1 MNETTEKCSQARYAR
16 TILKAAVF
24 LVFRSDT
31 VELSVKEATGNGS
44 ILFRCISKER
54 AKLSSYFWLDNRR
67 HNKDRSRSA
76 FIPLQKDQE
85 LLFLFPLQP
94 QWPFLFLIKATDGS
108 YIRRRTEKS

>member
-24 LVFRSDT
+24 LVKSDS
-31 VELSVKEATGNGS
+31 VVLSVKEATGNGS